1 MIRALLST
9 IVLVTLTSAA
19 LADADDGT
27 WTALM
32 ELTEEH
38 IDQLAAAANAAYAI
52 QDYARGTGSG
62 TDNDSAQANKGNE
75 ARAPEAR
82 HAAES
87 AVDRHPDIAHHDPRP
102 AQCYPSADARA
113 SC

>member
-19 LADADDGT
+19 LADTDDGT

-32 ELTEEH
+32 ELTEEQ

-52 QDYARGTGSG
+52 QDYAHGTGSG
-62 TDNDSAQANKGNE
+62 TDKECSSQQGQRSVTVRIYSGTTPVIRRPCSGATPRRSRHTP
-75 ARAPEAR
+75 RAGP
-82 HAAES
+82 
-87 AVDRHPDIAHHDPRP
+87 P
-102 AQCYPSADARA
+102 
-113 SC
+113 